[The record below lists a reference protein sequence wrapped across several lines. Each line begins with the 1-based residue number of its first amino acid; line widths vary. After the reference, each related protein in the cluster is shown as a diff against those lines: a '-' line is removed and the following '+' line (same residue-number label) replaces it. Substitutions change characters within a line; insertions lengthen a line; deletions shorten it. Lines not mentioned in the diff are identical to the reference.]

1 MKHFCSQ
8 FYKPCDE
15 IKSTDLGQDIN
26 KDLNNATKLSTD
38 EGDETVETENDKLRP
53 ISRDTY
59 NISHKEQDATEET
72 PNQHVQPKKA
82 KNADIIKHNTA
93 YNKQQN

>member
-15 IKSTDLGQDIN
+15 IKSTDLRQDIN

-38 EGDETVETENDKLRP
+38 EDDETVETENDKLRP

-59 NISHKEQDATEET
+59 NISYKEQDATEET
-72 PNQHVQPKKA
+72 PNQRVQPKKT

-93 YNKQQN
+93 YNKHQN